1 MFPNPARDN
10 QAGAGR
16 SDRWYVRLALEA
28 RRIGTVALVGLVFLA
43 GCGGGERQ
51 DANEPEGS
59 YEVEVTRVSFPE
71 EQRLAQVSELVVGVR
86 NAGDET
92 IPNVAVTVDGFNYDL
107 GGSEGAQLSDASRP
121 QFAVNGVNVDIGGFP
136 EVKDA
141 TPKGCDTAY
150 VNTWACGRLKAG
162 REKTFR
168 WSVTAVKAGPFKLRW
183 RVAAGLN
190 GKARAVSV
198 SGGEAV
204 GGTISGEVIEE
215 APQVKI
221 GEDGKSVVEA
231 EPR

>member
-1 MFPNPARDN
+1 M
-10 QAGAGR
+10 
-16 SDRWYVRLALEA
+16 EA
-28 RRIGTVALVGLVFLA
+28 RRIGTLALAGLVFLV

-51 DANEPEGS
+51 DANEREGNFA
-59 YEVEVTRVSFPE
+59 VDVTRVSFPE
-71 EQRLAQVSELVVGVR
+71 RQTLAQVSELVVSVR

-92 IPNVAVTVDGFNYDL
+92 IPNVAVTVHGFNYDAAS
-107 GGSEGAQLSDASRP
+107 GEGVQLSDASRP
-121 QFAVNGVNVDIGGFP
+121 RFAVNGVNVDIGGFP
-136 EVKDA
+136 EVKNA

-150 VNTWACGRLKAG
+150 VDTWACGPLKPG

-168 WSVTAVKAGPFKLRW
+168 WSVTAVKAGPFKLSW

-204 GGTISGEVIEE
+204 GGTISGDVTDE

-221 GEDGKSVVEA
+221 GEDGKTVVQA